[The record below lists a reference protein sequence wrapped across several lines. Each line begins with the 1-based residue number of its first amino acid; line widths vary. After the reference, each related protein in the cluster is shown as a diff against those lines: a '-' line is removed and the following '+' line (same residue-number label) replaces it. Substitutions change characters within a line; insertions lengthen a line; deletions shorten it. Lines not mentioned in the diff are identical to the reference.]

1 MLKKDLFKW
10 LPRKDQLTCE
20 RKLSRV
26 MKRLRVRNFNFN
38 WDRKSCFIEFRYQE
52 RSYRLEHSIEKAKKR
67 GIFLNNGLDCL
78 LELTK
83 SLEDLCGIIERGT
96 YPFEAWIA
104 GMEQATAQEEEISEY
119 EEEFHIRYRS
129 TGKQT
134 PSDYQHHD
142 QLTPFDQDSPLRFN
156 HPEQILQSTD
166 RK

>member
-1 MLKKDLFKW
+1 MFKKDLLKW
-10 LPRKDQLTCE
+10 LPRKDQVTCE
-20 RKLSRV
+20 RKLIKV

-52 RSYRLEHSIEKAKKR
+52 TSYRLEHSIEKAKKR

-78 LELTK
+78 MELTK

-104 GMEQATAQEEEISEY
+104 GMAQPAQEEDITEY

-129 TGKQT
+129 TGKQNS
-134 PSDYQHHD
+134 PEYHHRD
-142 QLTPFDQDSPLRFN
+142 QLGTFDQDSPLRFD
-156 HPEQILQSTD
+156 HPEQILQTTE